1 MFPPCRL
8 NKFQHLVVFFRSVNT
23 LICKCQMHLKLILL
37 PFDSIP
43 FSPEITSVLEGL
55 HILVCVFMFLIHIC
69 VIKTL
74 QSTILKLILLTVC
87 QIKKILF
94 CVCSNQPPE
103 CPNGLL
109 LIFISYRQSPTLNSA
124 ASCKYR
130 TLRKCGVILQAIPFD
145 HFSVMFCLFLMYLQL
160 LHIFNTT

>member
-1 MFPPCRL
+1 
-8 NKFQHLVVFFRSVNT
+8 
-23 LICKCQMHLKLILL
+23 MHLKIILL

-69 VIKTL
+69 VTKTL

-87 QIKKILF
+87 QIKKILC

-103 CPNGLL
+103 GPSGLL
-109 LIFISYRQSPTLNSA
+109 LIFLSYRQSRTLNSA

-130 TLRKCGVILQAIPFD
+130 TLRKCSMISQVIPFA
-145 HFSVMFCLFLMYLQL
+145 HFSVMFCLFCMDLQL
-160 LHIFNTT
+160 LHIFDTT